1 MKRHVARLAELRATD
16 RHHTIDEVNVGAV
29 ELQGFVA
36 SHARSH
42 IQTKEGG
49 VGVRSQASGGRQLLS
64 GLKQPSNLIITI
76 NIRSRTLVL
85 IGNQIGWWNDRTGIG
100 GATVLSKTPYHTQP
114 ERQGAWMPRRSLCP
128 RARRIFRYSSSAMQS
143 LLIAHLAAT
152 VGQ

>member
-114 ERQGAWMPRRSLCP
+114 ERQGAWMGVDGLHCPTQREVRGNKIRSHAIGELDEP
-128 RARRIFRYSSSAMQS
+128 W
-143 LLIAHLAAT
+143 
-152 VGQ
+152 